1 MVMIFYDKM
10 EKIIYDGKD
19 AVLGRLST
27 MVAKDLL
34 KGDAVDVINCEEIIV
49 SGDKRK
55 FAEKVM
61 TKKDMGRGASMKGPK
76 YPRVADRLVKRMIRG
91 MLPRDTA
98 RGREAFKNLKCY
110 VGTGELKED
119 EIKNARRIEF
129 QYPRKYSK
137 IKEIVRLI
145 S

>member
-1 MVMIFYDKM
+1 MA
-10 EKIIYDGKD
+10 KIIYDGTD

-34 KGDAVDVINCEEIIV
+34 KGDSVDVINCEEIIV

-55 FAEKVM
+55 FAEKIM
-61 TKKDMGRGASMKGPK
+61 AKRDMGRGASLKGPK
-76 YPRVADRLVKRMIRG
+76 YSRVADRLVKRMIRG

-98 RGREAFKNLKCY
+98 RGREAFKKLKCY
-110 VGTGELKED
+110 IGAGGLKED
-119 EIKNARRIEF
+119 EVKTARRVEF
-129 QYPRKYSK
+129 QKPMKYSK
-137 IKEIVRLI
+137 IKEIVELI